1 VALSWRAVLL
11 AALGVPV
18 VLLVPATAT
27 VLLWALVVVLACTVD
42 ALVAASP
49 RAVAVRREVPTSV
62 RLGEPVR
69 STVTL
74 THVGARR
81 LRGEVRDAWPPS
93 AGATAPSGP
102 DGAAGPGAGRGAGR
116 HPDRHAVHL
125 GPGEARRVRTL
136 LVPTRRGDLQ
146 GDRVTIRAW
155 GPLGLAARQA
165 SVDVPTRLR
174 VLPAF
179 RSRRH
184 LASRLARLR
193 ELDGRAAV
201 QVRGAGTEFD
211 SLREYVIGDD
221 VRSIDW
227 RASARRADVVV
238 RTWRPERDR
247 RVMIVLDT
255 GRTSAVRVH
264 DEPRLDAGI
273 EAALLLSALAQ
284 HAGDRVE
291 LLAYDRRVR
300 ARVAGTSGPR
310 LMPALAGQLAA
321 VGPELVETDWSGV
334 VAQVRARMSQR
345 ALVVLVTSIDPVV
358 AEHGL
363 LDVVGGLADRHQVV
377 VASVADPELA
387 QLARGRG
394 DVTEVFDAAAAE
406 RAGLERAAVAVRLRQ
421 RGAEVVEALPDD
433 LAPRLADTY
442 LALKAA
448 GRL

>member
-1 VALSWRAVLL
+1 MAVTWRAVLL
-11 AALGVPV
+11 AALGIPV
-18 VLLVPATAT
+18 VLLVPMSGT
-27 VLLWALVVVLACTVD
+27 VIVWAVLVVLACGVD
-42 ALVAASP
+42 AWLAASP
-49 RAVAVRREVPTSV
+49 REVAVRREVPASV

-74 THVGARR
+74 THVGGRRR
-81 LRGEVRDAWPPS
+81 LRAHVRDAWPPS
-93 AGATAPSGP
+93 AGAT
-102 DGAAGPGAGRGAGR
+102 PGGDPGTGGRGAQA
-116 HPDRHAVHL
+116 HPDRHAVDL
-125 GPGEARRVRTL
+125 APGDARRVRTL
-136 LVPTRRGDLQ
+136 LVPTRRGDLR

-201 QVRGAGTEFD
+201 QIRGAGTEFD
-211 SLREYVIGDD
+211 SLREYVMGDD

-255 GRTSAVRVH
+255 GRTSAVRVQ

-310 LMPALAGQLAA
+310 LMPALADQLAGVTPA
-321 VGPELVETDWSGV
+321 LVETDWPGV

-345 ALVVLVTSIDPVV
+345 ALVVLLTTLEPVV
-358 AEHGL
+358 VEHGL
-363 LDVVGGLADRHQVV
+363 LDVVAGLADRHQVV
-377 VASVADPELA
+377 VASVADPEVA
-387 QLARGRG
+387 ELARGRA
-394 DVTEVFDAAAAE
+394 DATAVFDAAAAE

-421 RGAEVVEALPDD
+421 RGAEVVEGLPDD